1 MDFNTIYE
9 VVAPYLGTTGIAG
22 VIVAIITVL
31 VKARGI
37 IKKAQKEINGFI
49 SDMRTSWNET
59 ENEALKAFKQALPKD
74 LFVSIESLAKTEL
87 SAIKEEIWNAV
98 NEKWIGQITKNT
110 ELVEAIATA
119 LIGNKTIPDSDKQ
132 YLAKLINKEAQTTSA
147 LKVEF
152 LPVVEESQKEQ
163 KETKILID

>member
-87 SAIKEEIWNAV
+87 TAIKDEIWNAV

-110 ELVEAIATA
+110 ALVEAIATA
-119 LIGNKTIPDSDKQ
+119 LIGNKTIPDSDKK
-132 YLAKLINKEAQTTSA
+132 YIADLINKEAQTTSA
-147 LKVEF
+147 LKVEL